1 MIYLWFI
8 NGVIEISS
16 TKGAAS
22 ILKTLHSIEDLFG
35 RKRGELN
42 AARTLDLDLLD
53 YKGMVVKDNPNLILP
68 HPRINERAFVILPLQ
83 DICPEWRSPITKQK
97 LSELVELLPEGQK
110 IKKID

>member
-1 MIYLWFI
+1 M
-8 NGVIEISS
+8 
-16 TKGAAS
+16 
-22 ILKTLHSIEDLFG
+22 HSIEDLFG
-35 RKRGELN
+35 RKRGKLN

-53 YKGMVVKDNPNLILP
+53 YKGMVVKDDPKLILP

-83 DICPEWRSPITKQK
+83 DICPEWQSPITKQK